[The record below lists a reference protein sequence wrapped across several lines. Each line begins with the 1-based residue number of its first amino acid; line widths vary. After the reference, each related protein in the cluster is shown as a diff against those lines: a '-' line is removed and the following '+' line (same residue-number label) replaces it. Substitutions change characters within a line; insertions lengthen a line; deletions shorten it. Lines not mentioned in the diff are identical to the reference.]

1 MNDRRVILVGG
12 GGHAL
17 VVADAA
23 RLAGLTL
30 AGVFDDNPRCR
41 LVTLLGLHHHGTLA
55 DLAARSAPLHPAPL
69 HLALG
74 DNDLRARTSHS
85 LDHAPDRAP
94 DRKLAT
100 IIHPRAIVADS
111 ASLAP
116 GVFVGPGAI
125 VNALARIAQGAIL
138 NSGAIVEHD
147 CAVGPFAH
155 IAPGAALGGEVSIGE
170 RTLIGLG
177 ARVLPGVKIGARCV
191 VGAGAVVT
199 RDLPDGSTVRG
210 IPAR

>member
-23 RLAGLTL
+23 QRAGLTP
-30 AGVFDDNPRCR
+30 AGVYDDNPTCR
-41 LVTLLGLHHHGTLA
+41 AVTLLNLPWLGPLSALPDH
-55 DLAARSAPLHPAPL
+55 AAPSL

-74 DNDLRARTSHS
+74 DNHLRARTAHS
-85 LDHAPDRAP
+85 IEHAP
-94 DRKLAT
+94 DRKLHT
-100 IIHPRAIVADS
+100 ISHPRAIVADS

-125 VNALARIAQGAIL
+125 VNPCARIAHAVIV

-147 CAVGPFAH
+147 CSVAPFAH